1 MIATAKNNAHNNM
14 LEQLVVGNW
23 TLEELINAKSNFES
37 LLDKQIYKS
46 LAPQQQ
52 SLIDNIEEK
61 KEELRE
67 NLLKNL
73 TPEERDLY
81 KRLHG
86 GSYNKAHN
94 DEKLNASLKNNS
106 TPESKTGV
114 TNKEED
120 KVVSL
125 TEYRKSK

>member
-23 TLEELINAKSNFES
+23 TLEELINAKSNFEN

-52 SLIDNIEEK
+52 SLVDNIEEK

-67 NLLKNL
+67 NLIKNL

-81 KRLHG
+81 KRIHDR
-86 GSYNKAHN
+86 SYNSDHN
-94 DEKLNASLKNNS
+94 NERLNSSLNNNS
-106 TPESKTGV
+106 TPENKTEV
-114 TNKEED
+114 TDKEEN
-120 KVVSL
+120 KVVNL